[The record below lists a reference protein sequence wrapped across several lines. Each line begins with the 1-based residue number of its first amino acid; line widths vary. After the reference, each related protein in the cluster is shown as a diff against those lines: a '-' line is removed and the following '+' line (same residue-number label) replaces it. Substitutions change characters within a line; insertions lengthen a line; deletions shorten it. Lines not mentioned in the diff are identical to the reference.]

1 MGGGQ
6 LSYQSVFHED
16 AEGVGVGMWMSE
28 ITLWAQWVHRG
39 QLCATMMCEVTMLD
53 EQVLRELMARQ
64 SGHLLEM
71 LRRFAILFLTHAQ
84 EMQDCGVAVTDLP
97 LDIEIDRQLVKRAS
111 RVCMLTMHGWG
122 GFFA

>member
-1 MGGGQ
+1 MG
-6 LSYQSVFHED
+6 
-16 AEGVGVGMWMSE
+16 MSE

-53 EQVLRELMARQ
+53 EIALRELMARQ
-64 SGHLLEM
+64 SGQMLEM

-84 EMQDCGVAVTDLP
+84 EMQDNGVAVTDLP
-97 LDIEIDRQLVKRAS
+97 IEADLVRQLVKRAC
-111 RVCMLTMHGWG
+111 RVSMLTMHGWG